1 MRKPIKEFEE
11 FYEVDEKG
19 NIYSLPR
26 LMKTPTTQ
34 YLSKEKKL
42 KPYFNKKG
50 YLIVDLRKRNIR
62 KCKTVHR
69 IVAET
74 FIPNVEN
81 KPQINHKNGIKTD
94 NRVEN
99 LEWCNNSENQ
109 IHAFA
114 NNLQKGNFEHH
125 NSKLKLE
132 DVLYI
137 KNNYQKNKKGY
148 GMRCM
153 AKRFNVSVTS
163 IQQILQGK
171 SYRNI

>member
-26 LMKTPTTQ
+26 LRKTPTTE

-42 KPYFNKKG
+42 KPFLDKKG
-50 YLIVDLRKRNIR
+50 YLCVDLIGKNKRKT
-62 KCKTVHR
+62 KKVHR
-69 IVAET
+69 IVAEA
-74 FIPNVEN
+74 FIPIIEN